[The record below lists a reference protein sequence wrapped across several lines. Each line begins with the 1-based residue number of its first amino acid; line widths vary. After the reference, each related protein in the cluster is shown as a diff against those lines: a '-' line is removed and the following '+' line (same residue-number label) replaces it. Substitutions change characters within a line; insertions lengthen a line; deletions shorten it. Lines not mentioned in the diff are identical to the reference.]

1 MSCSLTQVIHLQQF
15 EGMYREWR
23 MRAERLE
30 ADLDVMQRAI
40 AEKDAELAH
49 GYRLLEAS
57 AGGWL
62 RVYAV

>member
-1 MSCSLTQVIHLQQF
+1 
-15 EGMYREWR
+15 

-30 ADLDVMQRAI
+30 ADLDVMQRSI

-57 AGGWL
+57 AGGGVVSRCGMEAYQVL
-62 RVYAV
+62 ARSTEPPVGLLCTEC